1 MSVTNVAN
9 HNRDTSEPTFGF
21 WRRSYAMVVKEFIQ
35 LRRDRVSF
43 AMIVMI
49 PVMQLLLFGYAINTT
64 PRHLPTAV
72 LLQEDSDLARS
83 ILRALENT
91 AYFRFTRKVHDVAE
105 FDDLLQSGKVLFG
118 VEIPRGF
125 ERAVRRGDHPA
136 LLVAADATDPIAAG
150 SALSTL
156 GVLVQT
162 ALAHDLQAGDPPSM
176 PFEIRAHARY
186 NPAASSR
193 LNIVPGLVGTIL
205 TMTMLIFT
213 ALSALGMVV
222 QTALEHDLFTG
233 DPPSMP
239 FEIRAHARYN
249 PAASSRLNIVPGL
262 VGTILT
268 MTMLIFTAL
277 SVTREIERGTMEN
290 LLAMPIRPVEVMF
303 GKITP
308 YVLVGFIQATLII
321 SIGVLLFGVPVLGS
335 MLILALLT
343 TLFITTNLSIG
354 YTFST
359 IVQNQLQAMQL
370 SMMFFL
376 PSILLSGFM
385 FPFAGMPIWAQY
397 IGEGLPLT
405 HYVRIVRA
413 IMLKGASLEN
423 LQYDTI
429 ALFALMLLAMTI
441 AVTRFRRTL
450 D

>member
-1 MSVTNVAN
+1 
-9 HNRDTSEPTFGF
+9 
-21 WRRSYAMVVKEFIQ
+21 VKEFIQ

-72 LLQEDSDLARS
+72 LMQEDSDLARS
-83 ILRALENT
+83 ILKALENT
-91 AYFRFTRKVHDVAE
+91 AYFKFTHKASSEAE

-125 ERAVRRGDHPA
+125 ERAVRRGDRPA
-136 LLVAADATDPIAAG
+136 LLVAADATDPVAAG
-150 SALSTL
+150 SALSAL
-156 GVLVQT
+156 GEIASS
-162 ALAHDLQAGDPPSM
+162 ALAHDRIAGDV
-176 PFEIRAHARY
+176 
-186 NPAASSR
+186 AS
-193 LNIVPGLVGTIL
+193 P
-205 TMTMLIFT
+205 
-213 ALSALGMVV
+213 
-222 QTALEHDLFTG
+222 
-233 DPPSMP
+233 P

-277 SVTREIERGTMEN
+277 SVTREIERGTMES
-290 LLAMPIRPVEVMF
+290 LLSMPITPVEVMF
-303 GKITP
+303 GKIIP
-308 YVLVGFIQATLII
+308 YVLVGFVQATLII
-321 SIGVLLFGVPVLGS
+321 GIGVFLFWVPVRGS
-335 MLILALLT
+335 LIMLALLS
-343 TLFITTNLSIG
+343 TLFITTNLAIG

-359 IVQNQLQAMQL
+359 IVQNQLQAMQM

-385 FPFAGMPIWAQY
+385 FPFAGMPVWAQWL
-397 IGEGLPLT
+397 GECLPLT

-413 IMLKGASLEN
+413 IMLKGATLQN
-423 LQYDTI
+423 LQYDSL
-429 ALFALMLLAMTI
+429 ALLALMLVAMTI